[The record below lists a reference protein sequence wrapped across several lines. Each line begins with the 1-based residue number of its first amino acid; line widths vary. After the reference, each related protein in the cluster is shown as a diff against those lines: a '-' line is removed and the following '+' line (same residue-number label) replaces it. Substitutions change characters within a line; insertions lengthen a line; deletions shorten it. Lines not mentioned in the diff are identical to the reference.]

1 MSDSGGGSA
10 DADMTIQK
18 ALDTVR
24 NSEGGV
30 DPSIVN
36 FLDQSIR
43 ELWARLEAAPD
54 SYLMSREEFAL
65 FTYYRQRYSNTRVAE
80 SAVRRF
86 WDNYHS
92 QAGQR

>member
-10 DADMTIQK
+10 DGDMTIQR
-18 ALDTVR
+18 ALETAR

-30 DPSIVN
+30 DPSIAN
-36 FLDQSIR
+36 FLSRAIR
-43 ELWARLEAAPD
+43 ELWAKLEAAPD
-54 SYLMSREEFAL
+54 SYLMSRDEFAL

-86 WDNYHS
+86 WDNY
-92 QAGQR
+92 QAQGGQR